1 MRRWLCL
8 YLCAAGWTAA
18 QAWEERLTR
27 EGAFWLRTVRGA
39 EDVPARGELRVS
51 ASGRVSLRG
60 APSAAAATYS
70 FTIRVKAQTE
80 EEARRLLG
88 QPLVRTGRLH
98 DVTLIE
104 VIHGGIQTSAELT
117 VHAPETLRAVRV
129 ETRGGAVEV
138 AGFEGSAHLRT
149 GGGRIRIDRVGGDV
163 SARSAGGEISL
174 GAIGGAAHCVS
185 AGGEIRAGQ
194 IGGAGRFE
202 TAGGD
207 IAIREVR
214 GPVTASTAGGGIQIQ
229 RAGASVEANT
239 AGGEI
244 RVGAAQGPVV
254 AHTMGGPIFVGP
266 AAGVRCESGG
276 GAIELVDA
284 AGAVHATTVVGS
296 IVARLAR
303 AAALEESSL
312 TTGSGD
318 ITLWVPPS
326 LGLLIQAQN
335 RVAGGER
342 IVSEFPDLT
351 IRRRG
356 SLVIAEGLINGGGP
370 LLRLA
375 GAGGTIYIKRQR

>member
-1 MRRWLCL
+1 MRLL
-8 YLCAAGWTAA
+8 FSVFVFAAGWTTA
-18 QAWEERLTR
+18 QAWEDRLTR
-27 EGAFWLRTVRGA
+27 DGAFWVRTLRGA
-39 EDVPARGELRVS
+39 EEVAIRGQLRVLT
-51 ASGRVSLRG
+51 SGRVSLSG
-60 APSAAAATYS
+60 APSATAAYS

-98 DVTLIE
+98 DATLIE
-104 VIHGGIQTSAELT
+104 VIHGGSQTSAELS
-117 VHAPETLRAVRV
+117 VQAPETLRDVRV
-129 ETRGGAVEV
+129 ETRGGPVEV
-138 AGFEGSAHLRT
+138 AGFAGSAHVRT
-149 GGGRIRIDRVGGDV
+149 GGGRIRVHRVGGEV

-174 GAIGGAAHCVS
+174 GEIGGAAHCVS

-207 IAIREVR
+207 ITIREVR

-229 RAGASVEANT
+229 RAGASVSANT
-239 AGGEI
+239 AGGQI
-244 RVGAAQGPVV
+244 RVGSAQGHVI
-254 AHTMGGPIFVGP
+254 AETMGGPIFVGS

-276 GAIELVDA
+276 GAIELANA
-284 AGAVHATTVVGS
+284 AGAVHASTMVGS

-303 AAALEESSL
+303 AAALKESSL

-335 RVAGGER
+335 RAPGGER
-342 IVSEFPDLT
+342 IVSEFPDIT
-351 IRRRG
+351 IRRQG
-356 SLVIAEGLINGGGP
+356 SLIVAEGLINGGGP

>member
-51 ASGRVSLRG
+51 ASGRVSLHG
-60 APSAAAATYS
+60 SPSAAAATYS

-174 GAIGGAAHCVS
+174 GA
-185 AGGEIRAGQ
+185 